1 MADSYSKFDQL
12 SVILQGQTS
21 YPMHGVTYVT
31 EGQILSNYSSFTT
44 TASSAAGMNKGRVFS
59 AIPQSRNFYQ
69 FFSMTNWIINYQKYE
84 KLNADKN
91 W

>member
-1 MADSYSKFDQL
+1 MNTIDRLVKNENKMADSYSKFDQL

-44 TASSAAGMNKGRVFS
+44 TASSAAGMNKGGRVFS
-59 AIPQSRNFYQ
+59 AITLPSKYQ
-69 FFSMTNWIINYQKYE
+69 
-84 KLNADKN
+84 LNADKN
-91 W
+91 

>member
-1 MADSYSKFDQL
+1 MNTIDRLVKNENKMADSYSKFDQL

-44 TASSAAGMNKGRVFS
+44 TASSAAGMNNGRVFS
-59 AIPQSRNFYQ
+59 AIPQIEKFLSV
-69 FFSMTNWIINYQKYE
+69 FFLWQIES
-84 KLNADKN
+84 
-91 W
+91 